1 MTSWEHD
8 PFAFEEDPLSST
20 DAERTHE
27 DSARVKAGDRARG
40 RRSIQL
46 LAAASIAAVI
56 GAIWLGESGGAWG
69 AVVLGVLAYLL
80 AVAVDLRIRVIRRL
94 SRRYDRPWPTVLLRL
109 AVFWAA
115 VGAAWLAASGIAAA

>member
-20 DAERTHE
+20 DSERSPE
-27 DSARVKAGDRARG
+27 DSPRVKAGGRATG
-40 RRSIQL
+40 RRSVLL
-46 LAAASIAAVI
+46 LAAASIAAVV

-69 AVVLGVLAYLL
+69 AVVLGGLAYLL

-94 SRRYDRPWPTVLLRL
+94 RRRYDRPWLTALLRL

-115 VGAAWLAASGIAAA
+115 VGAAWLAASGLAAA

>member
-8 PFAFEEDPLSST
+8 PFAFEEDPLGST
-20 DAERTHE
+20 DSERTHE
-27 DSARVKAGDRARG
+27 DSTRVKAGDRARG
-40 RRSIQL
+40 PRSVQL
-46 LAAASIAAVI
+46 LAAASIAAVL

-69 AVVLGVLAYLL
+69 TVVLGGLAYLL
-80 AVAVDLRIRVIRRL
+80 AVAADLRVRVIRRL
-94 SRRYDRPWPTVLLRL
+94 RRRYDRPWLTALLRL